1 MGLCASSSASPVPPG
16 DAHSGDKPK
25 NSLIRKTVADAENV
39 TEKAVEIMMKA
50 KRRMVVHDQATA
62 IDKNFVFPMISKS
75 TKERNFLRQCLE
87 ETFFLFK
94 ELDTDSQEKMLDAM
108 DKKDKIETRDIII
121 KQGDEGDFMY
131 VVEAGQFEVLSDDI
145 KVGTKGKGQMFGEL
159 ALLYQCPR
167 AATIRCINGP
177 AILWKLERKVFTNI
191 ANKVNAAASKSNFEK
206 LSKCELL
213 KDLRPSQQRA
223 IADVLVRKGYKKGE
237 NIILKGDKGTNFYI
251 IDEGSVICIND
262 EDNGQTD
269 LVLNAG
275 QYFGEI
281 ALTQNVPRQRTV
293 RCREDTTCLILDKT
307 DFNNLLGNLQDAID
321 ANMGQ
326 RVLKSVEV
334 FNSLTPHMHNLLV
347 DAFKERVYKGGDTI
361 IKQNDVG
368 DSFFVVNQGTLKC
381 FVEEEGKLKD
391 TSKRFQSGEYFGET
405 ALLDGKPRNA
415 TIIAEGGPKD
425 RIRLFQL
432 MKSDFDRLLGPVKAY
447 IEKTSQERKELSK
460 LKKIALD
467 ELKVIR
473 NLGQG
478 TFGLVKLVEYDGK
491 HYALKCLQKKQ
502 IVRYNLV
509 DNILYEKRM
518 MEESNHPFVLKLI
531 NTFQNQDQLY
541 MMLEVVPGGELFAF
555 LQTRG
560 GFVPTNHARFISAC
574 VVSVFEYMHSKDI
587 CYRDLKPENLMI
599 DAQGYIKMVDFG
611 FAKVVTSKT
620 FTLCGTPE
628 YMAPEILLRRGHN
641 KSVDYWATGILIY
654 ECETGNT
661 PFADYEN
668 YDNAVICQKILRST
682 LKFPS
687 GINKDAKSL
696 ITRLLHRDV
705 SKRFGCMARGTKD
718 IKEHDY
724 YNYGSFNWNHLISK
738 KLKAPYVPKVSKAKG
753 ISTENFATVHADGK
767 VEPFNGNDAVF
778 SEF

>member
-1 MGLCASSSASPVPPG
+1 MGLCASNNAVPTEEQQRSF
-16 DAHSGDKPK
+16 AK
-25 NSLIRKTVADAENV
+25 NSLVRKTISDAENV

-50 KRRMVVHDQATA
+50 KRRMVIHDQATA
-62 IDKNFVFPMISKS
+62 IDKNFVFPNISKS
-75 TKERNFLRQCLE
+75 GSDRKFIRNCLDE
-87 ETFFLFK
+87 KFFLFK
-94 ELDTDSQEKMLDAM
+94 ELDTDSKGKMIDAM
-108 DKKDKIETRDIII
+108 EQKNSVELREIITT
-121 KQGDEGDFMY
+121 QGDEGDFMY
-131 VVEAGQFEVLSDDI
+131 IIQSGKFEVVVDGN
-145 KVGTKGKGQMFGEL
+145 KVKTLKQGEIFGEL

-167 AATIRCINGP
+167 AATIRCIEAPGS
-177 AILWKLERKVFTNI
+177 LWKLERKVFTNI
-191 ANKVNAAASKSNFEK
+191 ANKVYASASKSNFDK

-213 KDLRPSQQRA
+213 KDLRPSQKRA

-237 NIILKGDKGTNFYI
+237 NIILKGDIGTNFYI

-262 EDNGQTD
+262 DTDNGQTD

-275 QYFGEI
+275 QYFGEV

-293 RCREDTTCLILDKT
+293 RCREDTVCLILDKS
-307 DFNNLLGNLQDAID
+307 DFTNLLGNLQDAID
-321 ANMGQ
+321 KNMGQ

-334 FNSLTPHMHNLLV
+334 FKSLTAHERNLLV
-347 DAFKERVYKGGDTI
+347 DAFHERIFKGGDTI

-368 DSFFVVNQGTLKC
+368 NSFFVVNQGTVKV
-381 FVEEEGKLKD
+381 FVDGKD
-391 TSKRFQSGEYFGET
+391 ASKRFKSGEYFGET

-415 TIIAEGGPKD
+415 TIIASGDSKD
-425 RIRLFQL
+425 KCRLFEL
-432 MKSDFDRLLGPVKAY
+432 MKTDFDRLLGPVKAY

-460 LKKIALD
+460 LKKIKLG
-467 ELKVIR
+467 ELKKIR

-478 TFGLVKLVEYDGK
+478 TFGLVKLVQYGGK
-491 HYALKCLQKKQ
+491 HFALKCLQKKQ

-509 DNILYEKRM
+509 ENILYEKRM

-531 NTFQNQDQLY
+531 NTFQDQDRLY

-555 LQTRG
+555 LQKRG

-574 VVSVFEYMHSKDI
+574 VVSVFEYIHSKDI

-599 DAQGYIKMVDFG
+599 DEQGYIKMVDFG

-661 PFADYEN
+661 PFADYDNYEN
-668 YDNAVICQKILRST
+668 RVICQKILRST
-682 LKFPS
+682 LRFPS
-687 GINKDAKSL
+687 GINSDAKDL
-696 ITRLLHRDV
+696 ITCLLHRDV
-705 SKRFGCMARGTKD
+705 SKRFGCMARGAKD
-718 IKEHDY
+718 IKEHKY
-724 YNYGSFNWNHLISK
+724 YNFGNFNWNRLISK
-738 KLKAPYVPKVSKAKG
+738 KLKAPYVPTVSKQHG
-753 ISTENFATVHADGK
+753 ISKENFDAVHSDGN
-767 VEPFNGNDAVF
+767 VEPFNGNNNVF
-778 SEF
+778 AEF